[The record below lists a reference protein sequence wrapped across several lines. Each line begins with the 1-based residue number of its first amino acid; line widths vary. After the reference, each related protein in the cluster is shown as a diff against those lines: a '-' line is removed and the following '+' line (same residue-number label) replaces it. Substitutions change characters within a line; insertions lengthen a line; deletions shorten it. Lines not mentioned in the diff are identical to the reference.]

1 MKFYTVIKII
11 NEYAKSTT
19 IHGINYIF
27 QSGIPIIERLL
38 WIVVMMI
45 MVFFAS
51 LLSRSAY
58 IEWEDHP
65 VVTTVK
71 STGKSIKDVE
81 FPSITICAQVNI
93 NTMSVLK
100 YTYRIIPQTRRP
112 LIQDYLEYKPMKK
125 VKKIL
130 CYLVQS

>member
-81 FPSITICAQVNI
+81 FPSITICAQVKH
-93 NTMSVLK
+93 K
-100 YTYRIIPQTRRP
+100 YYGPELLNVSIRRIRLNSRILLNKKNRRKFN
-112 LIQDYLEYKPMKK
+112 L
-125 VKKIL
+125 
-130 CYLVQS
+130 

>member
-1 MKFYTVIKII
+1 MHFRAIYNVVWLKMKFYTVIKII

-71 STGKSIKDVE
+71 STGKSIKDV
-81 FPSITICAQVNI
+81 F
-93 NTMSVLK
+93 L
-100 YTYRIIPQTRRP
+100 
-112 LIQDYLEYKPMKK
+112 LIWNKHIVDKLNSKFLCRETLLSWKNNVHFMKLAENLISFK
-125 VKKIL
+125 
-130 CYLVQS
+130 

>member
-81 FPSITICAQVNI
+81 FPSITICAQVKH
-93 NTMSVLK
+93 K
-100 YTYRIIPQTRRP
+100 Y
-112 LIQDYLEYKPMKK
+112 YLGFK
-125 VKKIL
+125 VPIYIVDISIL
-130 CYLVQS
+130 

>member
-81 FPSITICAQVNI
+81 FPSITICAQVKH
-93 NTMSVLK
+93 K
-100 YTYRIIPQTRRP
+100 YYVGFKIYLYIKCIFSSNQIIH
-112 LIQDYLEYKPMKK
+112 
-125 VKKIL
+125 KISFRL
-130 CYLVQS
+130 CLWAPDP

>member
-81 FPSITICAQVNI
+81 FPSITICAQVKH
-93 NTMSVLK
+93 K
-100 YTYRIIPQTRRP
+100 YHVGCRNKGFIYGQNYF
-112 LIQDYLEYKPMKK
+112 LLH
-125 VKKIL
+125 L
-130 CYLVQS
+130 